1 MPLYQCASPIGLL
14 TEHMKSELAQAITDA
29 HVAATGAPREFVHV
43 VFTAV
48 PEGAAY
54 SAGQLDT
61 ALSLISGSIRTGRSI
76 EVKQQLVKTIVE
88 SWSQITGQPLAQV
101 VAGVTEIEPEVI
113 MEYGLFLPRPGDE
126 TEWLSANKDALHG
139 IHGAGL

>member
-14 TEHMKSELAQAITDA
+14 TEHMKPELAQAITDA

-61 ALSLISGSIRTGRSI
+61 TLSLISGSIRTGRSI

-88 SWSQITGQPLAQV
+88 SWSQITGPPWNPRRRTVGSRTGPSDVHADLSDNV
-101 VAGVTEIEPEVI
+101 PTHVTWT
-113 MEYGLFLPRPGDE
+113 R
-126 TEWLSANKDALHG
+126 TEQLRS
-139 IHGAGL
+139 HGALA

>member
-14 TEHMKSELAQAITDA
+14 TDTMKSELAQAITDA

-48 PEGAAY
+48 PAGAAY
-54 SAGQLDT
+54 SAGQPDT
-61 ALSLISGSIRTGRSI
+61 TLSLISGSIRSGRSI

-113 MEYGLFLPRPGDE
+113 MEYGLFLPRPGE
-126 TEWLSANKDALHG
+126 EAEWFSVNKDALQG
-139 IHGAGL
+139 IHGGGL